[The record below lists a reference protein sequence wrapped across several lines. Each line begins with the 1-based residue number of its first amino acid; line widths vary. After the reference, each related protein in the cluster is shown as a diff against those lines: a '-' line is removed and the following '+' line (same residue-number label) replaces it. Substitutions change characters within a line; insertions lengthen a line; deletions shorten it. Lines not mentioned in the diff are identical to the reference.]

1 MVNMYRR
8 RYLENV
14 ISGLNKS
21 FKVIYLSGPRQV
33 GKTTLLQHLARR
45 FGFNYVSLDEIAL
58 QQLAQNDPGLF
69 LQKYPGPLFIDEVQY
84 APQLFPLIKL
94 AVDRTNKTGLYWLTG
109 SQQFSIMR
117 NVKESLA
124 GRVGIINLLGFSLA
138 EKRRLPRLLRP
149 FLPGAPVTQGRPLG
163 VKELFSHI
171 QRGSFPV
178 LTHKN
183 APALSAFY
191 NSYLQTYID
200 RDLRDI
206 FKVSKISDFHRFLS
220 LCAART
226 AQVLNIS
233 DLAKDAGISVNA
245 AREWLNI
252 LEASFQVYLL
262 QPYYRNISKRLIK
275 APKLYFLDT
284 GLAAF
289 LTKWKTPENLLSG
302 AMAGAFFETFVV
314 GEIIRSYWFR
324 GEDAP
329 IYYFRDKEKH
339 EIDLL
344 LEQEGKI
351 YPIEIKLA
359 AKAGPADLNNISYLR
374 KISGNVAAGAIINAG
389 QRHLPID
396 RSNEIVPA
404 SLIS

>member
-1 MVNMYRR
+1 MYKR
-8 RYLENV
+8 RYLEDV
-14 ISGLNKS
+14 VLGFNKS
-21 FKVIYLSGPRQV
+21 FKALYLSGPRQV
-33 GKTTLLQHLARR
+33 GKTTLLLRLAKR
-45 FGFNYVSLDEIAL
+45 FGFNYVSLDEIGQ
-58 QQLAQNDPGLF
+58 QQLAQDDPALF
-69 LQKYPGPLFIDEVQY
+69 LQKHSVPLFIDEVQY
-84 APQLFPLIKL
+84 APQLFPFIKL
-94 AVDRTNKTGLYWLTG
+94 AVDRVKRTGLYWLTG

-138 EKRRLPRLLRP
+138 EKRRIPKLKHP
-149 FLPGAPVTQGRPLG
+149 FLPGTAPAKARPLG
-163 VKELFSHI
+163 VKELFVHI

-226 AQVLNIS
+226 AQILNIS

-262 QPYYRNISKRLIK
+262 QPYYRNISKRIIK

-289 LTKWKTPENLLSG
+289 LTKWKSPETLLSG

-314 GEIIRSYWFR
+314 GEIIKSYWFR
-324 GEDAP
+324 GEEAP
-329 IYYFRDKEKH
+329 VYYFRDKEKH

-344 LEQEGKI
+344 LEQEGKL
-351 YPIEIKLA
+351 YPVEIKLA
-359 AKAGPADLNNISYLR
+359 SKAGAADLGNINYLR
-374 KISGNVAAGAIINAG
+374 KKIGNVSTGAIINAG
-389 QRHLPID
+389 QLHLAID
-396 RSNEIVPA
+396 RDNEVLPA